1 MAKVKEVVGGY
12 VVPGGRGGAAV
23 AYACQLVLQNPG
35 IKQGDIHEWAAS
47 WAGLNH
53 STASWIASP
62 GPKSPAGILWDRRKE
77 GRGFKCYP
85 NDLTDKLGDPRV
97 RLQDDML
104 KEFDKEWKAAGCP
117 VPGALV
123 NVKKVRWSASDPQL
137 YTTGLY
143 LGLKRTWR
151 RPERK
156 EVMVGGREYLLD
168 LEVYGGGT
176 FWVHPMV
183 VTDGRQVV
191 LSMHEISPVV

>member
-35 IKQGDIHEWAAS
+35 IKQGDIHELAAS
-47 WAGLNH
+47 WSGLNH
-53 STASWIASP
+53 STASWIGSP
-62 GPKSPAGILWDRRKE
+62 GPKSPAEILWDRRKE

-85 NDLTDKLGDPRV
+85 NDLTDKLGDPRI
-97 RLQDDML
+97 RLQADIL
-104 KEFDKEWKAAGCP
+104 KEFDKEWKAAGSP

-123 NVKKVRWSASDPQL
+123 NVKRVRWSASDSQL

-168 LEVYGGGT
+168 LEVYGSGT
-176 FWVHPMV
+176 FWVNPMV
-183 VTDGRQVV
+183 ITDGRQVV